1 VTEHEASPGARA
13 ASVALADRPLLR
25 GTLVATVLCALSAMA
40 VAMSGEYHE
49 RKAARAAGAAGA
61 GGEAMT
67 AGRTDAAVSRLR
79 EAVALAP
86 DRFDYR
92 LALGQA
98 LLASGRATEA
108 ETYVRDGLRE
118 DPVHGPANLTLAR
131 IRLARGRDADAES
144 AYYHAIYGR
153 WSEGQEGDRLQAR
166 LELLDLLRRT
176 ASRDRIRAELNQLAS
191 SFPGDLTLQLSV
203 ARSLLDLHFPDA
215 AARVYRTVIERF
227 ADPGSAYAGLAEAE
241 FARADYEAAWSA
253 ARRAVDSDPDDR
265 ASAARRDLAAAVLA
279 LDPTRRRLS
288 AVERVQRTARV
299 LTLGVERLAQCRG
312 SASADDDEQAFVRRT
327 GSWTSLSRSRRLR
340 QPDIGTEV
348 MEELAR
354 RVRERCPPQTDPDA
368 LDLVFRQILGVPQ
381 G

>member
-1 VTEHEASPGARA
+1 MTEHKASPGAA
-13 ASVALADRPLLR
+13 GPSLALAERPLLR
-25 GTLVATVLCALSAMA
+25 GTLVATVLVALSAMA

-49 RKAARAAGAAGA
+49 RKAARAARAAGA
-61 GGEAMT
+61 GREATT
-67 AGRTDAAVSRLR
+67 AGHTDAAVSRLR

-131 IRLARGRDADAES
+131 IGLARGHAAAAES
-144 AYYHAIYGR
+144 AYYRAIYGR
-153 WSEGQEGDRLQAR
+153 WGAGEEGDRLQAR

-176 ASRDRIRAELNQLAS
+176 ASRERVRAELNQLAS

-253 ARRAVDSDPDDR
+253 ARRAVDSNPDDLT
-265 ASAARRDLAAAVLA
+265 SAARRDLAAAVLA

-288 AVERVQRTARV
+288 VVERVQRTTRV
-299 LTLGVERLAQCRG
+299 LTLGLERLAQCRG
-312 SASADDDEQAFVRRT
+312 SASADDDEEAFVRRT
-327 GSWTSLSRSRRLR
+327 RKWASLSLSRRLR
-340 QPDIGTEV
+340 QPDVGTEA

-354 RVRERCPPQTDPDA
+354 RVQDRCPPQTDPEA
-368 LDLVFRQILGVPQ
+368 LDLVFRQALGVPQ
-381 G
+381 T